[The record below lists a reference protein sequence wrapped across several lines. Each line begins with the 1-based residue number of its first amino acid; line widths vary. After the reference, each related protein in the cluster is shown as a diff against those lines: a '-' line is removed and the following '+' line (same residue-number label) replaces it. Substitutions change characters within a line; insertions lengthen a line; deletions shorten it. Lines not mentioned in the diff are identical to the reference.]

1 MKDGFVKVGVCSPDL
16 KVADPLYNCAKM
28 VEKAEVLSGRGAK
41 LVAFPEL
48 SLTGY
53 TCGDLFLQEPLLQGA
68 VEGLEKFARETQTLD
83 SLFVAGLPLTHQ
95 GRLFNVAALVFRGKV
110 VGLVPKS
117 HIHLFRIL

>member
-48 SLTGY
+48 SLTGDNEY
-53 TCGDLFLQEPLLQGA
+53 GN
-68 VEGLEKFARETQTLD
+68 VETGVCRAGKSAETEEKK
-83 SLFVAGLPLTHQ
+83 
-95 GRLFNVAALVFRGKV
+95 AL
-110 VGLVPKS
+110 
-117 HIHLFRIL
+117 